1 MTDSRGIMTS
11 IPVTAAEYP
20 DFKNQ
25 SSALCTDVKCVFYSM
40 GNVIIFILGI
50 AGNSLVIWIAGFKM
64 KKSVIAT
71 WYLSLAVSDF
81 IMCSTLPFGVV
92 QKVTDEWIFGL
103 FLCKFRYFIK
113 HINMYS
119 SIFILVIISV
129 DRCILVMF
137 PVWARNKR
145 TVRKAAVIIMLA
157 WIVSAA
163 LSSPETIFR
172 DIVHKRKTKCV
183 RKDINEQSHI
193 AIVSC
198 QFIFGFV
205 IPFLIIVVCYVLIMR
220 MMKFNQMTTSKKP
233 FKIMTMLIAAF
244 LICWLPFHLYSFL
257 KIHYKGFNFVEV
269 IKLFGVILA
278 NANSCL
284 NPLLYAFMGRDF
296 KKQCYSVLSN
306 IENAIEEEEEGQEG
320 VQGTAI
326 NNSEESISSVV

>member
-1 MTDSRGIMTS
+1 MTS
-11 IPVTAAEYP
+11 TPVTAAEYT

-25 SSALCTDVKCVFYSM
+25 SSALCTDVKCVFYSVA
-40 GNVIIFILGI
+40 NVIIFILGI

-92 QKVTDEWIFGL
+92 QMVTDEWIFGL
-103 FLCKFRYFIK
+103 FLCKFRYFMK
-113 HINMYS
+113 LINIYS

-129 DRCILVMF
+129 DRCVLVMF

-145 TVRKAAVIIMLA
+145 TVRKAAVIIMLG

-172 DIVHKRKTKCV
+172 DIVYKQKTKCV
-183 RKDINEQSHI
+183 RKYINEQRLI

-205 IPFLIIVVCYVLIMR
+205 IPFLIIVICYVLIMR
-220 MMKFNQMTTSKKP
+220 KLKFNQMTTSKKP

-269 IKLFGVILA
+269 LKLFGVILA

-284 NPLLYAFMGRDF
+284 NPLLYAFMGRNF

-306 IENAIEEEEEGQEG
+306 IENAIEEEEEGREG

-326 NNSEESISSVV
+326 NTNEESISSVV